1 MDATVID
8 LDGAYNAR
16 AFGGSQ
22 PWLIRSA
29 ALDALTEDDAA
40 ALRELGLELVVDL
53 REPGEGP
60 DAVHGLPV
68 RSVPL
73 YRSPNG
79 APTTGAIE
87 EIYER
92 LLRTRGEALAEAVGA
107 IAATEGAVLVHC
119 TAGKDRTGLV
129 VALALLVAGVEPEA
143 VVADYARSESTV
155 AEHRRVHAEAML
167 EGLQLSAADRAAALR
182 LHLRS
187 PAEAMRHAIEL
198 IDGYG
203 GPHAYLLRHGL
214 SVEQLRALRERAE
227 ERAA

>member
-1 MDATVID
+1 MDVTHVD
-8 LDGAYNAR
+8 LVGAYNAR
-16 AFGGSQ
+16 AFGGPQ

-40 ALRELGLELVVDL
+40 ALRGLGLELVVDL

-73 YRSPNG
+73 YRSPHG
-79 APTTGAIE
+79 APSTGAIE
-87 EIYER
+87 DIYAQ
-92 LLRTRGEALAEAVGA
+92 LLRTRGGALAEAVGA
-107 IAATEGAVLVHC
+107 IAATDGAVLVHC

-129 VALALLVAGVEPEA
+129 VALALLVAGVDPEA

-155 AEHRRVHAEAML
+155 AERRRVHAEAML
-167 EGLQLSAADRAAALR
+167 EGLQLSAVDRAAALR

-187 PAEAMRHAIEL
+187 PAEAMRHAIAL

-203 GPHAYLLRHGL
+203 GPHAYLLRNGL
-214 SVEQLRALRERAE
+214 SVEQLQSLRERAE